1 MRQSCAVRLLMLLSG
16 ACAVFAQSI
25 PTITGVVNAA
35 SQSNGL
41 SPACVAD
48 IIGSNL
54 GTDPTAG
61 VLIGGVRP
69 ATVISATSTR
79 WRVWIPDSVQPGQ
92 TTIEVGASPAFP
104 ISLTQYSP
112 ALFSADGTG
121 RGIVNAVGYRL
132 ASNHSLITPGYQLSE
147 TTPARLGDVL
157 ILDVTGL
164 GAPDWSNE
172 GVPMDPPS
180 VMIGGTP
187 ALMQWAFL
195 VTDQTDPSLC
205 YGACALWHYE
215 VMVTLPDALAVHDQ
229 PIALSIAGVSSQTLT
244 VPINATPIVNAVVNG
259 ASFASGAPL
268 AAGSLASVFGTTFGI
283 ADQVA
288 GLPSQNTTG
297 VSVTF
302 NGVQAPLLA
311 VLSSVGLIN
320 LQVPVELPDAGPATM
335 KVITAA
341 GVSADFTVQLST
353 AAPGVFRIPSSNL
366 QRPPVA
372 AVLFNNTTWLVTPAD
387 FAQELNIPGNC
398 HASGIGAA
406 SICGEP
412 ARRGVDYIQ
421 IYVTGMGKATPGG
434 DPAKPVLGTGLVA
447 PASGIPLYYS
457 LLQPTVTVGGAPAT
471 VQFCGVAPGFFGLY
485 QINIQVPAAAPTGN
499 YIPLA
504 ITMPNGAVDN
514 LTTIAVQ

>member
-1 MRQSCAVRLLMLLSG
+1 M
-16 ACAVFAQSI
+16 
-25 PTITGVVNAA
+25 
-35 SQSNGL
+35 
-41 SPACVAD
+41 
-48 IIGSNL
+48 
-54 GTDPTAG
+54 
-61 VLIGGVRP
+61 
-69 ATVISATSTR
+69 
-79 WRVWIPDSVQPGQ
+79 WIPDSVQPGQ

-132 ASNHSLITPGYQLSE
+132 ASNDSLITPGYQLSE

-283 ADQVA
+283 TDQVA
-288 GLPSQNTTG
+288 GLPSQNNAG
-297 VSVTF
+297 VLVTF

-335 KVITAA
+335 KVTTSY
-341 GVSADFTVQLST
+341 GVSADFTVQLSP
-353 AAPGVFRIPSSNL
+353 AAPGVFRIPSSL
-366 QRPPVA
+366 AGRPPVA
-372 AVLFNNTTWLVTPAD
+372 AALFNNTQWLVMPND
-387 FAQELNIPGNC
+387 FAQELKIAGNC
-398 HASGIGAA
+398 HASGIGAVT
-406 SICGEP
+406 ICGEP
-412 ARRGVDYIQ
+412 AQHGDYLQ
-421 IYVTGMGKATPGG
+421 IYVTGLGKATPGG
-434 DPAKPVLGTGLVA
+434 DPAQPVLATGQPA
-447 PASGIPLYYS
+447 PANGNPLYWT
-457 LLQPTVTVGGAPAT
+457 LLQPTVTVGNVPAT
-471 VQFCGVAPGFFGLY
+471 VLFAGVAPGFFGLY
-485 QINIQVPAAAPTGN
+485 QINIQVPAAAPTGD

-504 ITMPNGAVDN
+504 ITMPNGAQDGA
-514 LTTIAVQ
+514 TTIAIR

>member
-1 MRQSCAVRLLMLLSG
+1 
-16 ACAVFAQSI
+16 
-25 PTITGVVNAA
+25 
-35 SQSNGL
+35 
-41 SPACVAD
+41 
-48 IIGSNL
+48 
-54 GTDPTAG
+54 
-61 VLIGGVRP
+61 
-69 ATVISATSTR
+69 
-79 WRVWIPDSVQPGQ
+79 
-92 TTIEVGASPAFP
+92 
-104 ISLTQYSP
+104 
-112 ALFSADGTG
+112 
-121 RGIVNAVGYRL
+121 
-132 ASNHSLITPGYQLSE
+132 LITPGYQLSE

-421 IYVTGMGKATPGG
+421 IYVTGMGKAPPSPCWE
-434 DPAKPVLGTGLVA
+434 PA
-447 PASGIPLYYS
+447 
-457 LLQPTVTVGGAPAT
+457 
-471 VQFCGVAPGFFGLY
+471 
-485 QINIQVPAAAPTGN
+485 
-499 YIPLA
+499 
-504 ITMPNGAVDN
+504 
-514 LTTIAVQ
+514 